1 VADDRLHHENTGRP
15 NGLGTARHTD
25 SGFRS
30 EPLATSGSLV
40 LDPDLQA
47 KARQYAG
54 LRRRMAFVSLGTGAV
69 YLVLWISN
77 GWGPGLSEALE
88 SATWGA
94 HGAGLAWWVEVLV
107 VAGVLGAPWGLINLP
122 LDYYIGFVLPHRFQ
136 LSTQSRAGWLADVA
150 KGTLLSILLGSPLLV
165 GMYSVMRATPDR
177 WWLWSAIGFSGVSIA
192 LSAVAPVLL
201 MPIFFKFRPLDE
213 VHSELNARLLE
224 LARRSGTPV
233 RGVFTF
239 DMSRRTRAANAAL
252 VGLGRTRRIIL
263 GDTLLSEFNVDEIET
278 VLAHELGHHVHA
290 DIPLLIAA
298 QSGVTLVSFFLVAQT
313 AAWLFPYLG
322 LASIADPGGVPAVT
336 LLLGATSLAG
346 VPFAN
351 AFSRWRETLADD
363 YSVRLT
369 RNPSAFA
376 QALIRLANQN
386 LAEAEPP
393 WWAVLLLSSHPPLGH
408 RIRRAVGRIG
418 TGVE

>member
-1 VADDRLHHENTGRP
+1 MIDFIRRLGDNADRGP
-15 NGLGTARHTD
+15 FGATD
-25 SGFRS
+25 PGFRRQ
-30 EPLATSGSLV
+30 PLTTYGSLV

-47 KARQYAG
+47 KARQYAQ
-54 LRRRMAFVSLGTGAV
+54 LRRRLDFVSLGTGAV
-69 YLVLWISN
+69 YLVMWISN
-77 GWGPGLSEALE
+77 GWGPGLSDALE
-88 SATWGA
+88 SATRGA
-94 HGAGLAWWVEVLV
+94 RGAGLAWWAEVLV
-107 VAGVLGAPWGLINLP
+107 VAGVLGAPWGLISLP
-122 LDYYIGFVLPHRFQ
+122 LDYYTGFVLPHRFR
-136 LSTQSRAGWLADVA
+136 LSTQNRAGWLADVA
-150 KGTLLSILLGSPLLV
+150 KGTLLSILLGSPLLL
-165 GMYSVMRATPDR
+165 GLYSIMRATPDR
-177 WWLWSAIGFSGVSIA
+177 WWLWCAIGYSGVTIV

-213 VHSELNARLLE
+213 VHSELNARLLG

-263 GDTLLSEFNVDEIET
+263 GDTLLSEFDADEIET

-290 DIPLLIAA
+290 DIPLLIAV
-298 QSGVTLVSFFLVAQT
+298 QSGVTLVSFFLVARA
-313 AAWLFPYLG
+313 AAWGFPFLG
-322 LASIADPGGVPAVT
+322 LASIADPGGVPALA

-363 YSVRLT
+363 FSVRLT
-369 RNPSAFA
+369 RNPAAFA
-376 QALIRLANQN
+376 QAMIRLANQN

-408 RIRRAVGRIG
+408 RIRRAVARIG

>member
-1 VADDRLHHENTGRP
+1 MADDRLHHENTGRP

-77 GWGPGLSEALE
+77 DWGPGLSEALE

-165 GMYSVMRATPDR
+165 GLYSVMRATPDR

>member
-1 VADDRLHHENTGRP
+1 MADDRLHHENTGRP

-165 GMYSVMRATPDR
+165 ALYSIMRATPDR

-393 WWAVLLLSSHPPLGH
+393 RWAVLLLSSHPPLGH

>member
-1 VADDRLHHENTGRP
+1 
-15 NGLGTARHTD
+15 
-25 SGFRS
+25 
-30 EPLATSGSLV
+30 
-40 LDPDLQA
+40 
-47 KARQYAG
+47 
-54 LRRRMAFVSLGTGAV
+54 M
-69 YLVLWISN
+69 
-77 GWGPGLSEALE
+77 
-88 SATWGA
+88 
-94 HGAGLAWWVEVLV
+94 
-107 VAGVLGAPWGLINLP
+107 
-122 LDYYIGFVLPHRFQ
+122 
-136 LSTQSRAGWLADVA
+136 
-150 KGTLLSILLGSPLLV
+150 
-165 GMYSVMRATPDR
+165 
-177 WWLWSAIGFSGVSIA
+177 
-192 LSAVAPVLL
+192 
-201 MPIFFKFRPLDE
+201 
-213 VHSELNARLLE
+213 
-224 LARRSGTPV
+224 
-233 RGVFTF
+233 
-239 DMSRRTRAANAAL
+239 
-252 VGLGRTRRIIL
+252 
-263 GDTLLSEFNVDEIET
+263 
-278 VLAHELGHHVHA
+278 
-290 DIPLLIAA
+290 IAA